1 MTDLEVF
8 LGGVIIVLL
17 LVLVV
22 VLFAVVY
29 FRRRSQLYYSNW
41 QTRQTGAYSLGS
53 HKVMGDMSH
62 VLGTFAMLGD
72 YEQVI
77 LLSTTSTQSSMDLLG
92 VKGDSLDFIELKK
105 KGASLGTAERRIR
118 RLVKEGKVRYIIKD
132 VELPDNVQVTDRTK
146 HGYWLGSVGMR
157 LRKKKDEER
166 TFVIPLGSGVK
177 LDKSA
182 NKIENRIWARM
193 REISG
198 LTIEQVDAL
207 PEREFNELYE
217 KAVESGTGRLHD

>member
-1 MTDLEVF
+1 MTDLEIALFV
-8 LGGVIIVLL
+8 VAT
-17 LVLVV
+17 VLVFFV
-22 VLFAVVY
+22 IY
-29 FRRRSQLYYSNW
+29 FRRKALTYYQNW
-41 QTRQTGAYSLGS
+41 QTRQSDAYAMGT
-53 HKVMGDMSH
+53 HQVMGDMSQ
-62 VLGTFAMLGD
+62 VLVTFAMLGD